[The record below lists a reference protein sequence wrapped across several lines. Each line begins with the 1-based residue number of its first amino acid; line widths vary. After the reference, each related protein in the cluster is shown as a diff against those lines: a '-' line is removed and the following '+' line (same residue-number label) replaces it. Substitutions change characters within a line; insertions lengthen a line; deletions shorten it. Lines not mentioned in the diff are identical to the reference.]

1 MQVVLDLD
9 LAPGPGTRRN
19 AHLSGTRASRQ
30 NLTEGFT
37 TSQNINV
44 LWLRPISSPWSA

>member
-9 LAPGPGTRRN
+9 LAPGPGNRRN
-19 AHLSGTRASRQ
+19 AHLSGTRASNR

-37 TSQNINV
+37 TVQE
-44 LWLRPISSPWSA
+44 